1 MEAVIQWV
9 KNIVYYLIF
18 ISLVFNLLP
27 KGKYEQYI
35 RLFSGAVFLL
45 IALAPLTG
53 GLKLMNSWPLP
64 MNGFSS
70 GRMPGSLR
78 RSFGGLRTGR

>member
-35 RLFSGAVFLL
+35 RLFSGDRKSVV
-45 IALAPLTG
+45 
-53 GLKLMNSWPLP
+53 
-64 MNGFSS
+64 
-70 GRMPGSLR
+70 
-78 RSFGGLRTGR
+78 